1 MLAPSESDA
10 PRVAAPLPLV
20 GLTDIHAFNFRVV
33 FEGNFAL
40 PPLSEAAVSLAI
52 LRPPPL
58 LSLSHVAVCLHS
70 TGEQRPGHVQLLLV
84 AGGVA
89 GYSARREGK
98 LAVDDCGRPLGER
111 ARREGRGASTR

>member
-1 MLAPSESDA
+1 MP
-10 PRVAAPLPLV
+10 
-20 GLTDIHAFNFRVV
+20 
-33 FEGNFAL
+33 
-40 PPLSEAAVSLAI
+40 LAI
-52 LRPPPL
+52 LRPPPPL
-58 LSLSHVAVCLHS
+58 LSYVGVCQHF
-70 TGEQRPGHVQLLLV
+70 TGEQWPGHVQLLLL